1 MKQTCICYE
10 PRMSADEDQRRE
22 VDSHVV
28 GPVRVSSKWIFLC
41 PECDSD
47 RLDTQP
53 SQSDT
58 VVQCTKDWLR
68 GELLRGGERT
78 DDRGCYCWET
88 DPYEGEGGA
97 ETNNKR
103 RFFHYTTIS
112 KLLGGA
118 GKRVDLPLCVKEKVE
133 ELYGKSATG
142 FQDSNAEEA

>member
-1 MKQTCICYE
+1 
-10 PRMSADEDQRRE
+10 MSADADQRGE

-58 VVQCTKDWLR
+58 VVQCTTDWLR

-78 DDRGCYCWET
+78 GDRSCYCWET
-88 DPYEGEGGA
+88 DPYEGEGVA
-97 ETNNKR
+97 EINNKR

-112 KLLGGA
+112 KLL
-118 GKRVDLPLCVKEKVE
+118 
-133 ELYGKSATG
+133 
-142 FQDSNAEEA
+142 